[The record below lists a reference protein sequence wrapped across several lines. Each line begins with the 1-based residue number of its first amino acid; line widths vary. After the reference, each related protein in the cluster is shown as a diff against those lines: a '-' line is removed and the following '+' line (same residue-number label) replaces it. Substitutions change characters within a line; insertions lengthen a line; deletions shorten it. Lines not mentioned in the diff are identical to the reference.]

1 MKPPFLSAVI
11 LAALAASSHAAA
23 AGPRAGSLTVS
34 TGPITLSLSDSVGR
48 ALDAATTVL
57 KARIG
62 DRLAAEQLLQGYAQF
77 LPNLD
82 AAGNYS
88 QTRGNVY
95 YISGPPSLVDTRARG
110 YNYQVSSVLNLF
122 SGLSDYGSFKSALG
136 QRKAAALTLERVR
149 QEIVLDVAQA
159 YLQVQLDDRVTA
171 IADENAKASRERQ
184 SLLEQQAAVGAR
196 SLADLYRQQAQTSS
210 DEAFLIQARNK
221 RRDDLILLLRRL
233 RLDLGREYVLPQV
246 ALDSAAA
253 GGPYDDEGPL
263 VADALDAR
271 PDLRAAWNQI
281 QAARG
286 AVTAAESGFL
296 PRLDLG
302 WSMVSESWL
311 LNTDL
316 DNGTNELVGLP
327 PQRSIGSQLSNQIDY
342 TVGVTA
348 TWGIFDRLTTRFATK
363 KAQAAAADAQIDYED
378 TRLQVEGD
386 VKQAFGD
393 FHAAELTLTA
403 AREGL
408 KAARES
414 FAAVTERY
422 AVSASSLLDLLTAQ
436 TALLQAE
443 SALAQAEVGFYLEGR
458 QMEFALGRMPVVA
471 PGS

>member
-1 MKPPFLSAVI
+1 MKPALFAAV
-11 LAALAASSHAAA
+11 LCAALAASAPAAA
-23 AGPRAGSLTVS
+23 ESARSAALTVS
-34 TGPITLSLSDSVGR
+34 SGPVTLSLSDSVAR

-82 AAGNYS
+82 LAGNY
-88 QTRGNVY
+88 TRVHGINY
-95 YISGPPSLVDTRARG
+95 FTSGPPALVDSRNRG
-110 YNYQVSSVLNLF
+110 YGFQVSSVLNLF
-122 SGLSDYGSFKSALG
+122 SGYSDYGSYKAALAR
-136 QRKAAALTLERVR
+136 RKAAGLTLERAR
-149 QEIVLDVAQA
+149 QEIVFDVAQA

-184 SLLEQQAAVGAR
+184 LLLEQQAQVGAR

-210 DEAFLIQARNK
+210 DEALLIQARNK

-233 RLDLGREYVLPQV
+233 RLDLGREYALPEV

-253 GGPYDDEGPL
+253 GGPYDDEGTL
-263 VADALDAR
+263 VAAALGAR
-271 PDLRAAWNQI
+271 PDLRAAWNQTEAAHGAAT
-281 QAARG
+281 AAR
-286 AVTAAESGFL
+286 SGFF
-296 PRLDLG
+296 PRFDLG
-302 WSMVSESWL
+302 WSMVSTSRL
-311 LNTDL
+311 LDS
-316 DNGTNELVGLP
+316 DVVNGTDVLATLP
-327 PQRSIGSQLSNQIDY
+327 AQRSIDSQLANQIDY

-348 TWGIFDRLTTRFATK
+348 TWGIFDRLITRAAMK
-363 KAQAAAADAQIDYED
+363 QADAASADAQLDYED

-414 FAAVTERY
+414 YAAVKERY

-443 SALAQAEVGFYLEGR
+443 SALAQAEVGFYLQGR

>member
-1 MKPPFLSAVI
+1 MKPAI
-11 LAALAASSHAAA
+11 LAAVLGATLAASGSASDAVRRV
-23 AGPRAGSLTVS
+23 GPLTV
-34 TGPITLSLSDSVGR
+34 GPVTLSLSDSVAR

-62 DRLAAEQLLQGYAQF
+62 DRLAAEELLQGYAQF

-82 AAGNYS
+82 LAGNYS
-88 QTRGNVY
+88 QSHGKVY
-95 YISGPPSLVDTRARG
+95 EIIGPPTLIDSRSRG

-122 SGLSDYGSFKSALG
+122 SGFSDYGSFKSALG
-136 QRKAAALTLERVR
+136 QRKAAALSLERAR

-184 SLLEQQAAVGAR
+184 SLLEQQAQVGAR
-196 SLADLYRQQAQTSS
+196 SLADLYRQQAQTSA
-210 DEAFLIQARNK
+210 DQAFLIQVRNK

-233 RLDLGREYVLPQV
+233 RLDLGREYVLPEV

-253 GGPYDDEGPL
+253 GGPYDDEGAL

-271 PDLRAAWNQI
+271 PDLRAAWHQAE
-281 QAARG
+281 AARG
-286 AVTAAESGFL
+286 AVTAARSGFL

-302 WSMVSESWL
+302 WNMLSESWL
-311 LNTDL
+311 LNTDIA
-316 DNGTNELVGLP
+316 NGVNVLAPLP
-327 PQRSIGSQLSNQIDY
+327 PQRSIDSQLSSQIEY
-342 TVGVTA
+342 TIGVTA
-348 TWGIFDRLTTRFATK
+348 TLGIFDRLVTRFAMK
-363 KAQAAAADAQIDYED
+363 KAQAAADDAQIDYED

-386 VKQAFGD
+386 VQQAFGD

>member
-1 MKPPFLSAVI
+1 MK
-11 LAALAASSHAAA
+11 AALLAVVLCAAPAAA
-23 AGPRAGSLTVS
+23 AREALTVS
-34 TGPITLSLSDSVGR
+34 TAPVRLSLSDSVAR
-48 ALDAATTVL
+48 ALDASTTVL

-82 AAGNYS
+82 LAGNYS
-88 QTRGNVY
+88 K
-95 YISGPPSLVDTRARG
+95 ARG
-110 YNYQVSSVLNLF
+110 ISYLTTGTPTIVDSRNRGYSYQVSSVLNIF

-136 QRKAAALTLERVR
+136 QRKAAEFTLERAR
-149 QEIVLDVAQA
+149 QEIVFDVAQA

-184 SLLEQQAAVGAR
+184 LLLEQQAQLGAR

-210 DEAFLIQARNK
+210 DEALLISARNK

-233 RLDLGREYVLPQV
+233 RLDLGRDYVLPEV

-253 GGPYDDEGPL
+253 GGPYDDEAAL
-263 VADALDAR
+263 VADALGAR
-271 PDLRAAWNQI
+271 PDLRASWQTAE
-281 QAARG
+281 AARA
-286 AVTAAESGFL
+286 AVTAARSGFL

-302 WSMVSESWL
+302 WNMFSSSRL
-311 LNTDL
+311 LDTDIV
-316 DNGTNELVGLP
+316 NGVDVMPSVP
-327 PQRSIGSQLSNQIDY
+327 PQRSFATQLGSQIDY

-348 TWGIFDRLTTRFATK
+348 TWGIFDRLVTRTAMK
-363 KAQAAAADAQIDYED
+363 QAEAAAADAQIDYED
-378 TRLQVEGD
+378 ARLQVEGD

-393 FHAAELTLTA
+393 FHAAEQTLAA

-443 SALAQAEVGFYLEGR
+443 SALAQAEVGFFLQGR

>member
-1 MKPPFLSAVI
+1 MRQALLSAVLFAG
-11 LAALAASSHAAA
+11 LAPAAA
-23 AGPRAGSLTVS
+23 AAESPTPAPTVS
-34 TGPITLSLSDSVGR
+34 TGPLTLSLSDSVIR

-62 DRLAAEQLLQGYAQF
+62 ERLAAEQLLQGYAQF

-82 AAGNYS
+82 LSGSYS
-88 QTRGNVY
+88 RSRG
-95 YISGPPSLVDTRARG
+95 ISYLTTGPPTIVDSRNRG
-110 YNYQVSSVLNLF
+110 YGYQVTSVLNLF
-122 SGLSDYGSFKSALG
+122 SGLSDYGAFESALG
-136 QRKAAALTLERVR
+136 RRKAAELTLERAR
-149 QEIVLDVAQA
+149 QEIVFDVAQA

-184 SLLEQQAAVGAR
+184 LLLEQQAQLGAR

-210 DEAFLIQARNK
+210 DEALLIQTRNK

-233 RLDLGREYVLPQV
+233 RLDLGREYVLPEV

-253 GGPYDDEGPL
+253 GGPYDDEAAL
-263 VADALDAR
+263 VAAALDAR
-271 PDLRAAWNQI
+271 PDLRAAWHQAA
-281 QAARG
+281 AARG
-286 AVTAAESGFL
+286 AVTTARSGFL

-302 WSMVSESWL
+302 WSMVSTSRIL
-311 LNTDL
+311 DTDVA
-316 DNGTNELVGLP
+316 NGVDELANLP
-327 PQRSIGSQLSNQIDY
+327 AQRSLDSQLANQIDY
-342 TVGVTA
+342 TLGVTA
-348 TWGIFDRLTTRFATK
+348 TWGIFDRLATRAAAK
-363 KAQAAAADAQIDYED
+363 QAEAAAADAQIDYED
-378 TRLQVEGD
+378 SRLQVEGD

-408 KAARES
+408 KAAGES
-414 FAAVTERY
+414 YAAVKERY

-443 SALAQAEVGFYLEGR
+443 SALAQAEVGFYLQGR

>member
-1 MKPPFLSAVI
+1 MKTAFLSAV
-11 LAALAASSHAAA
+11 LSAALAGAASAAPNLT
-23 AGPRAGSLTVS
+23 GPSVS
-34 TGPITLSLSDSVGR
+34 TAPVTLTLSDSVAR
-48 ALDAATTVL
+48 ALDAATTVR

-82 AAGNYS
+82 LAGNYS
-88 QTRGNVY
+88 K
-95 YISGPPSLVDTRARG
+95 ARG
-110 YNYQVSSVLNLF
+110 ISYLTSATPTTVDSRNRGYSYQVTSVLNLF
-122 SGLSDYGSFKSALG
+122 SGFSDYGAFRSALG
-136 QRKAAALTLERVR
+136 RRRAAALTLERAR
-149 QEIVLDVAQA
+149 QEIVFDVAQS

-184 SLLEQQAAVGAR
+184 LLLEQQAQLGAR

-233 RLDLGREYVLPQV
+233 RLDLGRDYVLPEV

-253 GGPYDDEGPL
+253 GGPYEDEASL
-263 VADALDAR
+263 VAAALTAR
-271 PDLRAAWNQI
+271 PDLRAAWHQAE
-281 QAARG
+281 AARS
-286 AVTAAESGFL
+286 ATTAARSGFF

-302 WSMVSESWL
+302 WSMVSTSRL
-311 LNTDL
+311 LDTDIV
-316 DNGTNELVGLP
+316 NGTDVLATLP
-327 PQRSIGSQLSNQIDY
+327 AQRPVDTQLGNQIDY
-342 TVGVTA
+342 TVGITA
-348 TWGIFDRLTTRFATK
+348 TWGIFDRLITRSAMK
-363 KAQAAAADAQIDYED
+363 QAEASAANAQIDYED
-378 TRLQVEGD
+378 VRLQVEGD

-393 FHAAELTLTA
+393 FHAAQLTLEA
-403 AREGL
+403 AQGGL

-414 FAAVTERY
+414 YEAVKERY

-436 TALLQAE
+436 AALLQAE
-443 SALAQAEVGFYLEGR
+443 AALAQAEVGFYLQGR